1 MQAHIDRTLVHKSSA
16 DAVLLSSADKVSV
29 GCWEFEGALPGKRAG
44 EGSPDGLPVLL
55 GMELMRQ
62 TAIAYA
68 HLEGQVP
75 LDWALLMNVLDF
87 GWLPEAAHHP
97 AASLLAGTVRVNT
110 QSVRMRREHVSEL
123 TLEAE
128 YSAGGV
134 LVAAGHGQVS
144 CLSSTA
150 YRAIRRNAPAV
161 DRHNTGPLHMVLAN
175 VHRAGNRLESE
186 LVWNWGD
193 AVTFDHFSDHLPG
206 MLLARAMVEAHRQL
220 TGSEPVH
227 VRVKCENFGEF
238 NAPVMVVAQLCG
250 SADTHVTITQA
261 DRPLA
266 GGRCSGSNEG
276 TPHGGE
282 GARTIDRESLPH

>member
-16 DAVLLSSADKVSV
+16 DAVLLSSAERLGE
-29 GCWEFEGALPGKRAG
+29 GCWEFEGQLPGEGGG
-44 EGSPDGLPVLL
+44 EASADGVPIIL

-87 GWLPEAAHHP
+87 GWLPEAAHRP
-97 AASLLAGTVRVNT
+97 ATTLLAGTVRVNT
-110 QSVRMRREHVSEL
+110 QSVRMRRDHVSEL
-123 TLEAE
+123 TLEAS

-134 LVAAGHGQVS
+134 LLGAGHGQLS
-144 CLSSTA
+144 CLSATA

-161 DRHNTGPLHMVLAN
+161 EQHSTGPLHVVLAN
-175 VHRAGNRLESE
+175 VRRDGKRLESE

-193 AVTFDHFSDHLPG
+193 SFIFDHFSDHLPG

-227 VRVKCENFGEF
+227 VRIDCGTFGEF
-238 NAPVMVVAQLCG
+238 NGPVMVVSELCG
-250 SADTHVTITQA
+250 SAATRVTITQA
-261 DRPLA
+261 GRSLA
-266 GGRCSGSNEG
+266 DGRCSGPDAG
-276 TPHGGE
+276 TAHAGE
-282 GARTIDRESLPH
+282 ASRTIDRESLPH